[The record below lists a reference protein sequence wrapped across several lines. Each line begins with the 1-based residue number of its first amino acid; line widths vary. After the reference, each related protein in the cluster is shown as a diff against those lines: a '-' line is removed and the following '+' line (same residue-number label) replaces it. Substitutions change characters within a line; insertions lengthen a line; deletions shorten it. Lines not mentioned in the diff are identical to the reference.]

1 MTGLLGLF
9 GTVAFV
15 SGIKTIDKLPKER
28 NLWLTPANTLVGDV
42 KFIVVVAFALVV
54 LATVFTTLAA
64 GDLVTR
70 TAKSDSPTKFR
81 NRSLAAAETSMK
93 LLWLGESRLKGPAQA
108 SQSRGRR

>member
-1 MTGLLGLF
+1 M
-9 GTVAFV
+9 
-15 SGIKTIDKLPKER
+15 
-28 NLWLTPANTLVGDV
+28 VGDV

-93 LLWLGESRLKGPAQA
+93 LLWLGQSRLKGRAQA

>member
-70 TAKSDSPTKFR
+70 NSEETGDVRRSNR
-81 NRSLAAAETSMK
+81 NRMGSL
-93 LLWLGESRLKGPAQA
+93 
-108 SQSRGRR
+108 RG